1 LTEVPVSR
9 AAETDIIGIN
19 WGSSNFRAYRIAHDG
34 SVVDE
39 YAAPTGVAGLDR
51 EGMAAMIRELAA
63 RWPGHGA
70 VYASGMIGSNIGW
83 VEAPYAD
90 ASAGLREV
98 AAATV
103 AATIGET
110 EVRIVPGVA
119 CRRAFDDAP
128 DVMRGEEVELLGL
141 VAMGHGD
148 GVAALPGTHTK
159 WVRLENGRIVDFF
172 TAMSGE
178 IYDRLTK
185 QGLLA
190 SIVEGEAVDGEAFLT
205 GVATGRV
212 RRLGLGTLLFGARA
226 RVIRGDLA
234 RSESASYI
242 RGLLIGAEVAD
253 ALDACPGLADAPV
266 PLIGNEPLSR
276 LYAAA
281 LAAVGVDSRLVS
293 SREACLRGFRAL
305 HETTCA

>member
-1 LTEVPVSR
+1 MSR

-19 WGSSNFRAYRIAHDG
+19 WGSSNFRAYRIAPDG
-34 SVVDE
+34 SVLDE
-39 YAAPTGVAGLDR
+39 YEAPTGVAGLDR
-51 EGMAAMIRELAA
+51 EGMTAMICDLAA
-63 RWPGHGA
+63 RWPDHGP

-90 ASAGLREV
+90 APAGWREV
-98 AAATV
+98 ADAAA
-103 AATIGET
+103 AATIGDT
-110 EVRIVPGVA
+110 KVRIVPGVA

-141 VAMGHGD
+141 VAMGHSD

-190 SIVEGEAVDGEAFLT
+190 SIVEGEAVDGDAFLA
-205 GVATGRV
+205 GVATGRA

-226 RVIRGDLA
+226 RVIRGNLA

-242 RGLLIGAEVAD
+242 RGLLIGVEVAD
-253 ALDACPGLADAPV
+253 ALNACPSLADVTV

-281 LAAVGVDSRLVS
+281 LTTVGVDSRLVA

-305 HETTCA
+305 HETTRA

>member
-1 LTEVPVSR
+1 MSHADETEIVGV
-9 AAETDIIGIN
+9 N
-19 WGSSNFRAYRIAHDG
+19 WGSSNFRAYRIAPDG
-34 SVVDE
+34 TAIDE

-63 RWPGHGA
+63 RWPGHGS

-90 ASAGLREV
+90 APAGLREV
-98 AAATV
+98 AAAAV

-178 IYDRLTK
+178 IYDRLTR

-190 SIVEGEAVDGEAFLT
+190 SIIEGEAAQGEAFQA
-205 GVATGRV
+205 GVATGRA

-226 RVIRGDLA
+226 QVIRGDLPRA
-234 RSESASYI
+234 ESASYI

-281 LAAVGVDSRLVS
+281 LASVGVETRLVG
-293 SREACLRGFRAL
+293 SRDACLRGFRAL
-305 HETTCA
+305 HEGTPA